1 MAESAVLTGDYLGM
15 KVAVT
20 DIDVENLEYFRH
32 CGAHVFHLQ
41 ECLDCGLVRYP
52 PTTACPWCTQPESR
66 WVPVEGKGVVYSYS
80 EVWHAIMPQFRS
92 HIPYHLLLVELDAQ
106 RGAPT
111 EHEAL
116 RIWGNLVDAEGELA
130 PPEVVR
136 SVGIGTRVRIVY
148 RDVGDGFAVPQW
160 TIDEGSEQ
168 PETPWR
174 YAQE

>member
-15 KVAVT
+15 RVSVS

-32 CGAHVFHLQ
+32 CGEHDYHLQ
-41 ECLDCGLVRYP
+41 ECADCGLVRYP
-52 PTTACPWCTQPESR
+52 PTTACPWCTQPDSR

-80 EVWHAIMPQFRS
+80 EVHHAIMPQFRD
-92 HIPYHLLLVELDAQ
+92 HLPYHLLLVELDRQ

-116 RIWGNLVDAEGELA
+116 RIWGNLTDGSGELA
-130 PPEVVR
+130 APDVVR
-136 SVGIGTRVRIVY
+136 TVGIGTRVRIVY
-148 RDVGDGFAVPQW
+148 KDMGEGFALPQW
-160 TIDEGSEQ
+160 TVDESAEQ
-168 PETPWR
+168 PTPWR

>member
-1 MAESAVLTGDYLGM
+1 MAESAVLTGEYLGM
-15 KVAVT
+15 RVSVS

-32 CGAHVFHLQ
+32 CGQHDYHLQ
-41 ECLDCGLVRYP
+41 ECVDCGLVRYP

-80 EVWHAIMPQFRS
+80 EVHHAIMPQFRD
-92 HIPYHLLLVELDAQ
+92 HLPYHLLLVELDRQ
-106 RGAPT
+106 RGVPS

-116 RIWGNLVDAEGELA
+116 RIWGNLTDASGELA
-130 PPEVVR
+130 APDVVR

-148 RDVGDGFAVPQW
+148 KDMGEGFALPQW
-160 TIDEGSEQ
+160 TVDESAEQ
-168 PETPWR
+168 PTPWR

>member
-15 KVAVT
+15 RVSVS

-32 CGAHVFHLQ
+32 CGQHDYHLQ
-41 ECLDCGLVRYP
+41 ECVDCGLVRYP

-80 EVWHAIMPQFRS
+80 EVHHAIMPQFRD
-92 HIPYHLLLVELDAQ
+92 HLPYHLLLVELDRQ
-106 RGAPT
+106 RGVPS

-116 RIWGNLVDAEGELA
+116 RIWGNLTDASGELA
-130 PPEVVR
+130 APDVVR

-148 RDVGDGFAVPQW
+148 KDMGEGFALPQW
-160 TIDEGSEQ
+160 TVDESAEQ
-168 PETPWR
+168 PTPWR